1 MSHLN
6 EHANDDQFPNII
18 PDKTFL
24 LTSKSGVPV
33 MGCGRGLFAG
43 GLHILLDREA
53 DKIESVFVE
62 VREFLFLI
70 TNYRV

>member
-1 MSHLN
+1 
-6 EHANDDQFPNII
+6 
-18 PDKTFL
+18 
-24 LTSKSGVPV
+24 